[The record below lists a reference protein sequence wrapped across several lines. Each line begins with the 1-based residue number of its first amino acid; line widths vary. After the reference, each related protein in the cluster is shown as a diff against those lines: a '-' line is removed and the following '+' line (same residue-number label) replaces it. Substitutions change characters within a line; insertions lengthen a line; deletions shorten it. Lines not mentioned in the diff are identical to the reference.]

1 MTGGAVAG
9 PLAAGA
15 AGPSPLWYATRA
27 TGVIA
32 LVLLTITVVLGVAGT
47 ARLATPRW
55 PRVVTAGLHRNIA
68 LLVVA
73 FVGVHILTTVLDSY
87 APIGWISVVIPF
99 SSAYRTLWL
108 SLGTIAFDLLLALI
122 VTSLLRARLGYRSWR
137 MVHWLAYAA
146 WPVALW
152 HGLGTGTDSPLG
164 WLLALDAAAVAAVA
178 CAVWWRLSLPDSSPR
193 PLTIAMV
200 VTAVPLATIMFA
212 ALGPL
217 QPGWARRA
225 GTPVRLLAG
234 QPGSARD
241 GAVSGATGLSAGR
254 SPAGQSPAG
263 QPSAGQPSAGLPSG
277 GRFTGQAARASGPAE
292 GQVTITVTAT
302 TTGSPGTDLTVTL
315 QGTPDGAG
323 VALQRGT
330 VRVGPAGAASSY
342 LGPVV
347 ALDGQLLVADLSNQS
362 GSRAQA
368 TIRLA
373 VTGQRATG
381 RLTIRRG
388 GDE

>member
-1 MTGGAVAG
+1 MTGRAVAG

-87 APIGWISVVIPF
+87 APIGWISVVVPF

-152 HGLGTGTDSPLG
+152 HGLGTGTDSRLG

-178 CAVWWRLSLPDSSPR
+178 CAVWWRLSLPDNSPR

-225 GTPVRLLAG
+225 GTPVRLLAS
-234 QPGSARD
+234 QPVSAGG
-241 GAVSGATGLSAGR
+241 GAVPAAGGSSAGR
-254 SPAGQSPAG
+254 PSAG

-277 GRFTGQAARASGPAE
+277 GRFTGQAARTSGPAE

-302 TTGSPGTDLTVTL
+302 TSGSPGTDLTVTL

-347 ALDGQLLVADLSNQS
+347 ALDGQLLVADLSNQT

-388 GDE
+388 GEE